1 MGCPNSDPD
10 AEDRLPNGRF
20 RPGRSGNPKGR
31 PNPPRADAADPTQVR
46 LDGWASAFTNLGIE
60 GRDKRLSHTFQGSC
74 LPYEQIAWLW
84 AKNGLAAKAI
94 ESPSAEVFREGY
106 ELNIQDE
113 GKYDDLKEEVED
125 KLEDLDVN
133 KKIERAWQFKRAY
146 GAGLMLLGTDD
157 PGALDEKLDLTK
169 VRSLDYLEVFEPIE
183 IVPEDLYTGLQNH
196 GEPEYYRINT
206 SAALDFKKGL
216 SGKGTRDLSRSGGRI
231 HESRLIVFDG
241 IKTSNFMQSTNMI
254 SPYYG
259 GSVVDRFI
267 DALRDCG
274 VGYEAAGILPIDSS
288 QPVITIEG
296 LKEMVAKNEQKFR
309 DRVAAI
315 EYGRSNAR
323 LIALDA
329 KGEKYERQTTN
340 LSGIPDLLDRLS
352 IKLSADIDIPLS
364 VLFGYSPSSLGQPG
378 EVELKL
384 WYNKVRAIQSQ
395 DLSPVLKMIVKMI
408 MRSLRQRKIPK
419 KFCID
424 WHELERMTIPQRVE
438 AELNMARR
446 DSMDIKS
453 GMASPDELR
462 KTRYKGGYSF
472 KTNID
477 ESKKAPG
484 FLAPLPTGVVPGS
497 SVTGKPGA
505 AVAGAHSVQSYARR
519 NPSAPAGGQAA
530 PKQGGDKAPGSRGDE
545 ADFDVQAEVD
555 AARSA
560 LEKAH
565 AENADPAVI
574 KFLESWL
581 HECELD
587 VAQEARGDADGAGP
601 MRTFAGMQVCI
612 ESPRGSTRTWTDT
625 DGTQGSTKMRY
636 DYGYVQ
642 GTAGTDGDSV
652 DAYLGPSEDAQWVY
666 VVHQMSKASD
676 FTQHDED
683 KVMLG
688 FDSANHARDAYL
700 GQYDDERFFGGM
712 SVMSLDD
719 FRTKLF
725 ARPGEKV
732 TNADA
737 A

>member
-1 MGCPNSDPD
+1 
-10 AEDRLPNGRF
+10 
-20 RPGRSGNPKGR
+20 
-31 PNPPRADAADPTQVR
+31 VR
-46 LDGWASAFTNLGIE
+46 LDGWASAFTNIGIE

-74 LPYEQIAWLW
+74 LAYEQIAWLW

-94 ESPSAEVFREGY
+94 EAPSAEAFREGY
-106 ELNIQDE
+106 EINIQDE

-125 KLEDLDVN
+125 KLEELSVN
-133 KKIERAWQFKRAY
+133 EKIERAWQFKRAY
-146 GAGLMLLGTDD
+146 GAGLILLGTDD
-157 PGALDEKLDLTK
+157 PGGLDEKLDPTK
-169 VRSLDYLEVFEPIE
+169 VRSLEYLEVFEPIE
-183 IVPEDLYTGLQNH
+183 IVPEDLYTGLRNH
-196 GEPEYYRINT
+196 GRPEFYRINT
-206 SAALDFKKGL
+206 NAALDFKQGR
-216 SGKGTRDLSRSGGRI
+216 GKTRRDLTKSGGLI

-241 IKTSNFMQSTNMI
+241 IQTSNYMQSTNMI

-274 VGYEAAGILPIDSS
+274 VGYEAAGILPIDVS

-296 LKEMVAKNEQKFR
+296 LMNMVAKNEEKFR
-309 DRVAAI
+309 ARMAAF
-315 EYGRSNAR
+315 ELSRSNAR
-323 LIALDA
+323 IIALGE
-329 KGEKYERQTTN
+329 KEKYERQTTN
-340 LSGIPDLLDRLS
+340 LGGIPELLDRLS

-384 WYNKVRAIQSQ
+384 WYNRVRAIQSR

-419 KFCID
+419 KFGID
-424 WHELERMTIPQRVE
+424 WHELERMTLTERIE

-472 KTNID
+472 KTNIN

-484 FLAPLPTGVVPGS
+484 FLAPLPAGVVPGT
-497 SVTGKPGA
+497 SVTGAPGA
-505 AVAGAHSVQSYARR
+505 PAAAAGPAAHSVRTYARR

-530 PKQGGDKAPGSRGDE
+530 PKQGGDKAPGSRSDE
-545 ADFDVQAEVD
+545 ADFDVVAEAD
-555 AARSA
+555 AARAA
-560 LEKAH
+560 LERANQ
-565 AENADPAVI
+565 ESADPAVI
-574 KFLESWL
+574 QFLEAWL

-587 VAQEARGDADGAGP
+587 VLESMRGDADGGEQHV
-601 MRTFAGMQVCI
+601 TYAGMQVCI
-612 ESPRGSTRTWTDT
+612 ESPKGSTRTWVDT
-625 DGTQGSTKMRY
+625 DGTPGSTTMKY
-636 DYGYVQ
+636 DYGYAV

-652 DAYLGPSEDAQWVY
+652 DIYLGPNEDAQWIY
-666 VVHQMSKASD
+666 VVHQMSKATA
-676 FTQHDED
+676 FATHDED

-688 FDSANHARDAYL
+688 WSSPDEAKRAYL
-700 GQYDDERFFGGM
+700 QQYDDPRFFGGM
-712 SVMSLDD
+712 SMMSLDD
-719 FRTKLF
+719 FRLKLF

-732 TNADA
+732 THADEA